1 MKNHLKYFRLFFL
14 ALFPGIVLIAQNE
27 VPESDFFSSIRANQI
42 DSYVTFTQGIG
53 NLEPLI
59 FEAMVAPVFLLR
71 TNKNAQYGATL
82 STAIRL
88 RMYAE
93 ESAPVRSPSYMPNV
107 TFYYNI
113 PNFHPEIGGS
123 NYFFLMLGHHSNGQ
137 EGEFFLPNGDY
148 NTQTGNFSTNYLE
161 LGLFFNQKIVPFSN
175 TSEYFKTSVEWHP
188 KLDMSPE
195 LEGRYGFF
203 RLHNSISINRFS
215 FGNVKSIFKNVSHTY
230 DEVPRV
236 QLNVET
242 TWIFG
247 ERNEAKAFDLGE
259 RFNLNLKIAFR
270 PKALK
275 DVSLFA
281 RLYSGEDY
289 YNMFFYRRINFLQ
302 VGLQAF
308 AF

>member
-1 MKNHLKYFRLFFL
+1 MKNHLKYFSLFFL
-14 ALFPGIVLIAQNE
+14 TLFPGVVTIAQKE

-42 DSYVTFTQGIG
+42 DSYVTFMQGIG
-53 NLEPLI
+53 NLEPLV

-71 TNKNAQYGATL
+71 TNRKAQYGATL

-88 RMYAE
+88 RMYAV
-93 ESAPVRSPSYMPNV
+93 ESTPVRSPSYMPNV
-107 TFYYNI
+107 TFYHNI
-113 PNFHPEIGGS
+113 PNFHPDNDGS
-123 NYFFLMLGHHSNGQ
+123 NYVFLMLGHHSNGQ
-137 EGEFFLPNGDY
+137 EGEFFLPDGSY

-161 LGLFFNQKIVPFSN
+161 FGMFFNQKIVPFSN
-175 TSEYFKTSVEWHP
+175 TSEYFKTSIEWHP
-188 KLDMSPE
+188 KIEMSPE
-195 LEGRYGFF
+195 LEGRYGFL

-215 FGNVKSIFKNVSHTY
+215 FGNVKSIFKNASQAY

-247 ERNEAKAFDLGE
+247 ERNKAKTFDLSE

-270 PKALK
+270 PKVLK

>member
-1 MKNHLKYFRLFFL
+1 MKIHPIFFSLLFP
-14 ALFPGIVLIAQNE
+14 ALFPGIELYAQTE

-53 NLEPLI
+53 NLEPLV

-82 STAIRL
+82 LTAIRL
-88 RMYAE
+88 RMYALA
-93 ESAPVRSPSYMPNV
+93 SVPVRSPSYMPNV
-107 TFYYNI
+107 AFYYNV
-113 PNFHPEIGGS
+113 PNLHPDTDGS
-123 NYFFLMLGHHSNGQ
+123 NYVFLMLGHHSNGQ
-137 EGEFFLPNGDY
+137 EGEFFLPDGDY

-161 LGLFFNQKIVPFSN
+161 FGMFFNQKIIPFSN

-188 KLDMSPE
+188 KIDMSPE
-195 LEGRYGFF
+195 LEGRYGLF

-215 FGNVKSIFKNVSHTY
+215 FGDVKSIFKNVSHTY

-247 ERNEAKAFDLGE
+247 KRSEAKAFDLIE
-259 RFNLNLKIAFR
+259 RFNLSLKIAFR
-270 PKALK
+270 PKVLK

-289 YNMFFYRRINFLQ
+289 YNMFFFRRVNYLQ
-302 VGLQAF
+302 FGLQAF